1 MVLLDQICYESFSV
15 KTTYLQ
21 DEPNRDVGVKCGHT
35 TVDKIRNKNTRQTS
49 EGGTCVYKLKEGL
62 LILDIFYSDLLK
74 LLSTR
79 VIPNKTFR

>member
-1 MVLLDQICYESFSV
+1 M
-15 KTTYLQ
+15 
-21 DEPNRDVGVKCGHT
+21 
-35 TVDKIRNKNTRQTS
+35 DKIRNKNTRQTS